1 MSRKLFGTD
10 GIRGRANTYP
20 MTPDVAMRIGMAVA
34 AHFGRHGRVVVGK
47 DPRRSGYMFE
57 TALCAGLCAMGAD
70 VLLVGPLPTP
80 AIAHITVSMRADAGV
95 VISASHNAFED
106 NGIKLFAHDG
116 FKLPDEVE
124 LELERLAEPG
134 ALDHRMATG
143 DAIGRA
149 VRIDDARGRCITQA
163 KQAFP
168 KELRLDGMRIVV
180 DCANGAAYKLAP
192 TIFSELGATII
203 TTGVSPNGTNINA
216 GVGALHPEHVCE
228 LVRQHGADVGLAFDG
243 DADRVVFS
251 DADGNV
257 VDGDAILAI
266 CGTELARTGQLQGG
280 AVVSTIMSN
289 LGLEHALQKHDL
301 RLERTLV
308 GDRYVVERMRS
319 DGYNL
324 GGEQSGHMIF
334 LDHATTG
341 DGIIAGLQVLS
352 VMLRRERP
360 LSELATILERVP
372 QVLRSVRVAQK
383 VPFDELPKLA
393 AERAR
398 IEDSLAGRGRVVL
411 RYSGTEAK
419 LRVMV
424 EGEHEAKI
432 AEMADTLCET
442 ALAEIAAVG

>member
-106 NGIKLFAHDG
+106 NGIKLFAADG

-134 ALDHRMATG
+134 VLDHRMATG

-168 KELRLDGMRIVV
+168 KELRLDGMRIVL

-192 TIFSELGATII
+192 TVFAELGATLI

-216 GVGALHPEHVCE
+216 GVGALYPEHVCE

-251 DADGNV
+251 DAAGNV

-266 CGTELARTGQLQGG
+266 CGIEMARTGELEGG

-289 LGLEHALQKHDL
+289 LGLEHALHKHDL

-308 GDRYVVERMRS
+308 GDRYVVERMRAG
-319 DGYNL
+319 GYNL

-360 LSELATILERVP
+360 LDELAKILERVP
-372 QVLRSVRVAQK
+372 QVLRSVRVAKK
-383 VPFDELPKLA
+383 VPLAQLPKLS
-393 AERAR
+393 AERTR
-398 IEDSLAGRGRVVL
+398 IEQALAGRGRVVL

-424 EGEHEAKI
+424 EGEHGAKI
-432 AEMADTLCET
+432 AEMADQLCET
-442 ALAEIAAVG
+442 ALAEIAAAT